1 MQRSD
6 GRAATS
12 EHRGRSAVLANGT
25 HPLLLVLA
33 AVLLTPATLVW
44 RGGGRA
50 QAAEGTANA
59 CGCYQDAT
67 GSCYC
72 GKKARCGCPGD
83 CEPKGCE
90 EKREKELRKE
100 IDAEVKKA
108 QEAGRRYTKATEE
121 NGADGAERA
130 AAGEG
135 RQGDGDERGHKVKAV
150 QERKATAHLTAGQ
163 RKELLRL
170 LDLYAAEHADH
181 AGRTID
187 QLRGELTTSAP

>member
-1 MQRSD
+1 MLIY
-6 GRAATS
+6 RAVS
-12 EHRGRSAVLANGT
+12 PPNGKY
-25 HPLLLVLA
+25 PLLLVLA

-50 QAAEGTANA
+50 QAAEGIPNA

-100 IDAEVKKA
+100 IDAETKKA
-108 QEAGRRYTKATEE
+108 QEAGRRYLKASEE
-121 NGADGAERA
+121 NGAHGAGRA

-135 RQGDGDERGHKVKAV
+135 RQGDGDMGGDGHKMKAV